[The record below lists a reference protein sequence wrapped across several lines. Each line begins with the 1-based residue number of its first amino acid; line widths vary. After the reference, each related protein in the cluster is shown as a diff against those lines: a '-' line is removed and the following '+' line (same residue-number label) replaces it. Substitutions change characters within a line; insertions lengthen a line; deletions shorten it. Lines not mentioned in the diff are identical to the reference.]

1 MNQIQAKVKFYVLY
15 CLFDY
20 WQALIVDNL
29 SADLNLIADKLSTD
43 LILIADNYLRL
54 DFTSKNH

>member
-1 MNQIQAKVKFYVLY
+1 MFQIIEER
-15 CLFDY
+15 
-20 WQALIVDNL
+20 QALIVDNL
-29 SADLNLIADKLSTD
+29 SADLILIADKLSTD

>member
-1 MNQIQAKVKFYVLY
+1 MGDIQALIR
-15 CLFDY
+15 
-20 WQALIVDNL
+20 QALIVDNL
-29 SADLNLIADKLSTD
+29 SADLILIADKLSTD